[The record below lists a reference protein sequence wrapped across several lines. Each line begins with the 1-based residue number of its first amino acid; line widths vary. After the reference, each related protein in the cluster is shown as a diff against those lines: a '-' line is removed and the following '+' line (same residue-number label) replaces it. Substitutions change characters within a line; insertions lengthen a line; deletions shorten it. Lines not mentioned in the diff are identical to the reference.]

1 MSEKKN
7 LSQKFGNDRILELK
21 QAKEKLAQKRAI
33 EVVQFYGGANLAR
46 KLGIKHQ
53 AVSKWQKAKI
63 PPFRAMQISN
73 LDDFELEWIRPDI
86 SFRP

>member
-1 MSEKKN
+1 MSEN
-7 LSQKFGNDRILELK
+7 
-21 QAKEKLAQKRAI
+21 KEKLAQQRAI
-33 EVVQFYGGANLAR
+33 EVIQFYGGANLAR

-63 PPFRAMQISN
+63 PPFRAVQISN
-73 LDDFELEWIRPDI
+73 FNDFELEWIRPDI